1 MGRRFAAHP
10 TSAAGAGLRAPGRL
24 TTPLVLAALVLL
36 PAPGDVALA
45 GVGSDCFPDQIVV
58 YTVGTISSPPAFNS
72 WQPGIVFGPP
82 GSATPTTGSLDVLS
96 LGKGGSITLA
106 FTDNEIVDG
115 PGPDFIVFEN
125 PFFCTAPPLTAS
137 DPWSIFAEPG
147 IVEVSDDGVIF
158 HAFPY
163 SAAALS
169 MVVSSCS
176 DKSLIAQLQGL
187 AGLTPS
193 FTGNWTVPDDPLVFD
208 PTAPGGVSGHG
219 GDAFD
224 LATVGLTRAR
234 YVRIT
239 DPNLPIGVPGSSD
252 GFDLDAIVALH
263 ARPLLPGADT
273 DGDGLPDDLETHL
286 YGTNPADPDTDGDGV
301 SDGEEVATCHDPK
314 SASPDPYF
322 LPEIDLEVPQATPT
336 LVRWSTLGTGVT
348 YDLVRGGLGALH
360 SIGGM
365 VDLGVVTCIEND
377 STDLS
382 NRGLLDAAVPSLGQG
397 FFYLVRQ
404 TPRGSGLGYGFSS
417 AFEPRVPASGD
428 CQ

>member
-1 MGRRFAAHP
+1 MGRRFAAL
-10 TSAAGAGLRAPGRL
+10 TKSAAAGLAAQGLLVALPVFFAPG
-24 TTPLVLAALVLL
+24 
-36 PAPGDVALA
+36 GIALA
-45 GVGSDCFPDQIVV
+45 GVGSDCFPDRVVV
-58 YTVGTISSPPAFNS
+58 YAVGTISSPPAFNS
-72 WQPGIVFGPP
+72 WQPGIVLGPP
-82 GSATPTTGSLDVLS
+82 GNATPTTGSLDVLS
-96 LGKGGSITLA
+96 LGHGGSITLA

-125 PFFCTAPPLTAS
+125 PFFCTAPPLAAS
-137 DPWSIFAEPG
+137 DPWSSFSEPG
-147 IVEVSDDGVIF
+147 IVEASDDGVTF

-193 FTGNWTVPDDPLVFD
+193 FTGNWTMPDDPLVFD
-208 PTAPGGVSGHG
+208 PAAPGGVSGHG

-224 LATVGLTRAR
+224 LATLGLARAR

-239 DPNLPIGVPGSSD
+239 DPNLAIGVPGSSE

-263 ARPLLPGADT
+263 ARPVLPGPDS

-286 YGTNPADPDTDGDGV
+286 YLTNPGDPDTDGDGV
-301 SDGEEVATCHDPK
+301 SDGEEVAACHDPK

-336 LVRWSTLGTGVT
+336 LVRWSTLGPGVT
-348 YDLVRGGLGALH
+348 YDLVRGDLGALR
-360 SIGGM
+360 SSGGM

-382 NRGLLDAAVPSLGQG
+382 NKGLLDAAAPPLGQG

-404 TPRGSGLGYGFSS
+404 TPRGTGLGYGLSS
-417 AFEPRVPASGD
+417 AFEARVPASGD